1 MSHTPEALAA
11 EYRKTMTNDV
21 LHSWAADAATTLR
34 TLSAELAAARSEV
47 NDQARLNGMGAER
60 ELALIAERDSLRA
73 EVERLRKDLENTQAE
88 AVLGMAVAAR
98 LSAPPPHHRG
108 GEVIPTREQVIQ
120 WAEEASD
127 KDKVP
132 AFSGG
137 FWTLTQD
144 ELERFAAIGMKEHP

>member
-73 EVERLRKDLENTQAE
+73 EVERLRKDLEHTRAE

-98 LSAPPPHHRG
+98 LSAPP
-108 GEVIPTREQVIQ
+108 V
-120 WAEEASD
+120 AEGA
-127 KDKVP
+127 
-132 AFSGG
+132 
-137 FWTLTQD
+137 
-144 ELERFAAIGMKEHP
+144 